1 MNGKILSIFIK
12 NDIKEKTMGFADY
25 VTKLSKNDEWYTPQH
40 AVEVILP
47 YIPKGSKVWC
57 PFDLPESQYVKVLS
71 GGVLT

>member
-1 MNGKILSIFIK
+1 
-12 NDIKEKTMGFADY
+12 MGFVDY
-25 VTKLSKNDEWYTPQH
+25 VTKLSKNH

-71 GGVLT
+71 GGGY